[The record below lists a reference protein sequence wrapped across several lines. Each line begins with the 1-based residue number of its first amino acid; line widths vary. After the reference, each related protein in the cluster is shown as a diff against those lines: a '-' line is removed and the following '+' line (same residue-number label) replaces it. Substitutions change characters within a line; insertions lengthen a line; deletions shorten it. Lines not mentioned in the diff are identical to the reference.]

1 MHDQPEETQPG
12 VEPPGYVQLSDAVNR
27 FSSGRLR
34 IHHHVR
40 DDSPL
45 LRQTF
50 KHPDAALDNATCQ
63 IVKSDRT
70 TTVGTVS
77 LDGKRFVIKRY
88 NTKNLW
94 HRVRRSVRQSRAENC
109 WHFGHLL
116 HGLGVPTAPAVAWI
130 QESVGPLNARSWFI
144 SDFIEGPTCQDYLT
158 SEIEF
163 TQAKIVLHRIVE
175 VWKTLR
181 DHRISHG
188 DMKASNILLRWERPL
203 LVDLDAMRQHRSR
216 RSYQDALES
225 DVQRFLK
232 NWQKSPQLLE
242 ASRKLLA
249 SEKFPV

>member
-1 MHDQPEETQPG
+1 M
-12 VEPPGYVQLSDAVNR
+12 
-27 FSSGRLR
+27 
-34 IHHHVR
+34 
-40 DDSPL
+40 
-45 LRQTF
+45 
-50 KHPDAALDNATCQ
+50 
-63 IVKSDRT
+63 
-70 TTVGTVS
+70 GTVS

-94 HRVRRSVRQSRAENC
+94 HRVRRSVRRSRPENC

-181 DHRISHG
+181 DHHISHG
-188 DMKASNILLRWERPL
+188 DMKASNILLPGNGRYWWTWMPCVSIEAAGPTKTPSK
-203 LVDLDAMRQHRSR
+203 AMSNGSSRTGRSR
-216 RSYQDALES
+216 PSYSKLRES
-225 DVQRFLK
+225 YWRRK
-232 NWQKSPQLLE
+232 N
-242 ASRKLLA
+242 
-249 SEKFPV
+249 FPSAPGFSVSLDQPRGD